1 MKRDEAQAG
10 AWLQHARPRGALG
23 DTRAGSGW
31 EPRTS
36 TAPWLAS
43 WKIAFIESHL
53 YWELL
58 YTGSLRG
65 WDCPAAL
72 CSCRAPRHSP
82 AAQLPHAIP
91 IERVLP
97 LIGDVFNEVV
107 RATGHRH
114 SISGMV
120 GPGHPTGRAPGAV
133 PAPPSLC
140 PHHRCLP
147 GLAPT
152 PQPGHATRAPAISS
166 NKQLISINHN
176 FAQLS

>member
-1 MKRDEAQAG
+1 MASAREAEG
-10 AWLQHARPRGALG
+10 
-23 DTRAGSGW
+23 RAQGHPSW
-31 EPRTS
+31 EPSTS

-43 WKIAFIESHL
+43 WKIAFMDCHL

-58 YTGSLRG
+58 YTGSLGG

-72 CSCRAPRHSP
+72 CSCRSPRHSP
-82 AAQLPHAIP
+82 TAQLQRATP

-114 SISGMV
+114 SSSGMV

-133 PAPPSLC
+133 PAPPSPC

-147 GLAPT
+147 GPAPT
-152 PQPGHATRAPAISS
+152 LQPGHATRAPAISS